1 MCSISDLKCEGV
13 GAPLQVRIIRK
24 WKNDIRRY
32 ETWYLAV
39 DRFGDAIQILG
50 QRTGQAYI
58 ESVFKLFDCYT
69 ISEYSCPELDRHQ
82 KVLENDFYIEVGLIS
97 VIKQLPDTMTIPKHW
112 FRFVTKSHLMEL
124 GEKPPY
130 YPDFIGV
137 LSKIKDCRKQDDE
150 PYVFL
155 LLTDTG
161 TLRHGSSPATHVY
174 INPEIPETTALLDMY
189 DVFLIYNHQIS

>member
-1 MCSISDLKCEGV
+1 MCSISDLKCKGV
-13 GAPLQVRIIRK
+13 GAPLQVRIIHR

-32 ETWYLAV
+32 DTWYLAI

-50 QRTGQAYI
+50 QRSSQAYI

-97 VIKQLPDTMTIPKHW
+97 VIKPLPNTMTIPKHW
-112 FRFVTKSHLMEL
+112 FWFVTKCHLMEL

-130 YPDFIGV
+130 YPVPTKFNRD
-137 LSKIKDCRKQDDE
+137 
-150 PYVFL
+150 L
-155 LLTDTG
+155 L
-161 TLRHGSSPATHVY
+161 
-174 INPEIPETTALLDMY
+174 IPLHAITIVAVTNLKPSTTAGMALP
-189 DVFLIYNHQIS
+189 I